1 MALFRHASVKNKLI
15 LTSVLGSGAALL
27 LVGAVITSHDLVSLR
42 NALVR
47 RMSVQ
52 AGIVGA
58 NAASALLFND
68 PESAEA
74 TLAALK
80 GDPCILAAGL
90 YTEDRRLFATYG
102 SDPSKGKRLMEDSLS
117 DSREFHRV
125 GRGRLVLSRSIP
137 FEQRTIGTV
146 VIVSDLQEVTSS
158 MTRDVVVFASVLLIS
173 LLLALFISSRLQ
185 RDISQP
191 ILDLAQ
197 TARRVS
203 QEKDYSVRVSGD
215 RRDEIGTLITAFNE
229 MLSEIR
235 EQEGA
240 LRAAHDSLE
249 QRVAERTVQL
259 QAVNKEL
266 EAFSYSVS
274 HDLRAP
280 LRHIAGF
287 AEMLDAG
294 SEGLNDAGRRC
305 VQKISQAAGRMG
317 QLIDDLLVFSR
328 MGRSEMQ
335 AVSVNLS
342 NLLEEVLVEVQPD
355 VKGRPID
362 WKIGPLPRVSGD
374 RAMLRL
380 VFANLVA
387 NAVKY
392 TGKTARPRIEIG
404 VVEESDRE
412 VVIFVRDN
420 GVGFDMTYA
429 SKLFGVFQRLHRAD
443 EFEGTGIGLANV
455 QRIVNR
461 HGGRTWAEGELGRGA
476 AFYFSLPKRLEAA
489 A

>member
-1 MALFRHASVKNKLI
+1 MALFRQASVKNKLI

-27 LVGAVITSHDLVSLR
+27 LVGAVITRYDLVSLR
-42 NALVR
+42 NALVQ

-52 AGIVGA
+52 AAIVGA

-80 GDPCILAAGL
+80 GDPRILAAGL

-102 SDPSKGKRLMEDSLS
+102 SDPLNGARLMEDSLS
-117 DSREFHRV
+117 DARDVHRV
-125 GRGRLVLSRSIP
+125 SGGRLVLSKGIP
-137 FEQRTIGTV
+137 FERRTIGTV
-146 VIVSDLQEVTSS
+146 VIVSDLQEINSS
-158 MTRDVVVFASVLLIS
+158 MTRDLVILVSLLLAS
-173 LLLALFISSRLQ
+173 LLLALVISSRLQ

-203 QEKDYSVRVSGD
+203 QEKDYSVRASGD
-215 RRDEIGTLITAFNE
+215 RRDEIGTLVTAFNE

-235 EQEGA
+235 QQEDA
-240 LRAAHDSLE
+240 LRAAHDRLE

-259 QAVNKEL
+259 EAANKEL

-287 AEMLDAG
+287 ADMLETG
-294 SEGLNDAGRRC
+294 SQALDDAGRRC

-335 AVSVNLS
+335 AGTVNLGS
-342 NLLEEVLVEVQPD
+342 LLQEVLVEFQPD
-355 VKGRPID
+355 AKDRSID
-362 WKIGPLPRVSGD
+362 WKIGPLPSVCGD

-380 VFANLVA
+380 VLGNLVS
-387 NAVKY
+387 NALKY
-392 TGKTARPRIEIG
+392 TGKSANPRIEIG
-404 VVEESDRE
+404 VAQDTDRE

-420 GVGFDMTYA
+420 GVGFDMAYA

-455 QRIVNR
+455 QRIIHR
-461 HGGRTWAEGELGRGA
+461 HGGRTWAEGQLGRGA